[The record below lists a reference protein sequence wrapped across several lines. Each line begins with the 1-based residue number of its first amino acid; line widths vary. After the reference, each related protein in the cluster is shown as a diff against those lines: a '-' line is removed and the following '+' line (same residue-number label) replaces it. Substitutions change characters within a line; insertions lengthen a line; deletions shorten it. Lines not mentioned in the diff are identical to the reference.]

1 MINIWSKI
9 LCFRHLSKEIHI
21 LNDNKT
27 GWWCSSTNPLM
38 VENIKSLIQL
48 TFQLFS
54 SFSVGLNV
62 YQWSHTERIN
72 GAKNR
77 FKLLNGY
84 REANDRKTSDIVIR
98 DYWLYCWS
106 MRSLLYRKIMHKSHF
121 GHFFNGEKSLYN
133 KNKSKVQIAFTF
145 DLPLVGRRFFGISR
159 ENQKN
164 FEYFENFECF

>member
-84 REANDRKTSDIVIR
+84 RKANDRKTSDIVIR
-98 DYWLYCWS
+98 DYWLYCS
-106 MRSLLYRKIMHKSHF
+106 DRCDHSYIAKLCIKAILAISLM
-121 GHFFNGEKSLYN
+121 EKSRYIIKIN
-133 KNKSKVQIAFTF
+133 
-145 DLPLVGRRFFGISR
+145 RRCKLLSHSIYR
-159 ENQKN
+159 
-164 FEYFENFECF
+164 